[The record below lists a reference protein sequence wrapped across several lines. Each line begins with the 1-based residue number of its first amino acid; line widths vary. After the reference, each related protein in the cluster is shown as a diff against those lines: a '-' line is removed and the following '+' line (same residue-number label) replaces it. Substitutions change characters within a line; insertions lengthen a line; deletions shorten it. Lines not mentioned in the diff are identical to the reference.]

1 MGGLGWAGWRGL
13 GRASVAGVGTGWS
26 DRVIGRQLNGRVGL
40 VVGGRQGCF
49 LLEQIVG
56 VAEAFAVAMEFF
68 EVVSASIW
76 IVFVGTGSKTRVGRD
91 GAAIKT
97 ALLTEV
103 PARRVAGERV
113 ARKFGGVGSRW
124 ALMLF

>member
-1 MGGLGWAGWRGL
+1 
-13 GRASVAGVGTGWS
+13 
-26 DRVIGRQLNGRVGL
+26 LNSRVGL

-56 VAEAFAVAMEFF
+56 VAEAFAVAVEFF
-68 EVVSASIW
+68 EVFSAGTR
-76 IVFVGTGSKTRVGRD
+76 IVFVGTGAKTRVGSDR
-91 GAAIKT
+91 AAIET

-113 ARKFGGVGSRW
+113 AREFGGVGSSW